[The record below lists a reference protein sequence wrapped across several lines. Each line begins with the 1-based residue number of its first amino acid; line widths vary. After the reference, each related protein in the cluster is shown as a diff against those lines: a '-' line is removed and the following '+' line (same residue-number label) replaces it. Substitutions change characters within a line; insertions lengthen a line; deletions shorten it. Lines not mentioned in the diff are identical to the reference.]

1 MNSVAMAVRRQRI
14 TAVRAA
20 EFLEEL
26 TAFDFRIAPA
36 PAVPT
41 FARLSALAALYQLT
55 AYDTACLDLA
65 RQLGMRLATL
75 DSDLRKAAI
84 AEGLSV
90 L

>member
-1 MNSVAMAVRRQRI
+1 VPSV
-14 TAVRAA
+14 
-20 EFLEEL
+20 
-26 TAFDFRIAPA
+26 PA
-36 PAVPT
+36 

-55 AYDTACLDLA
+55 AYDTAYLDLA
-65 RQLGMRLATL
+65 RQLGLRLATL